1 MYLVVG
7 IFGYLSFY
15 HVYSVSD
22 FPQLILQAHY
32 GYGNAQVIIVMLYLG
47 YIQYSNHGFVRNST
61 ASVPLP
67 RRYLLSFRLD
77 KSHPHS
83 HSSLHS
89 GFQ

>member
-32 GYGNAQVIIVMLYLG
+32 GFGNPQVIIVTLYTG
-47 YIQYSNHGFVRNST
+47 YIQYSNHGVVWNSA

-67 RRYLLSFRLD
+67 
-77 KSHPHS
+77 
-83 HSSLHS
+83 
-89 GFQ
+89 